1 MPVLIVNTSAKL
13 PEGDARSSMMREASE
28 LLSRVL
34 DKPIQIVLVSL
45 NQVSAQMFGGEDSLS
60 AAFCN
65 VYAVGGVNRESNAA
79 LTEGIF
85 AIMQKYTDVQG
96 NRMFIAFQDI
106 EASNVGFNGALLC

>member
-13 PEGDARSSMMREASE
+13 PEGDARAAVMREASE

-45 NQVSAQMFGGEDSLS
+45 NQVSAQMFGGDDSLS

-65 VYAVGGVNRESNAA
+65 VYAVGGVNRENNAA

-85 AIMQKYTDVQG
+85 GIMQKYTDVPG
-96 NRMFIAFQDI
+96 NRMFVSFQDLEVKGI
-106 EASNVGFNGALLC
+106 